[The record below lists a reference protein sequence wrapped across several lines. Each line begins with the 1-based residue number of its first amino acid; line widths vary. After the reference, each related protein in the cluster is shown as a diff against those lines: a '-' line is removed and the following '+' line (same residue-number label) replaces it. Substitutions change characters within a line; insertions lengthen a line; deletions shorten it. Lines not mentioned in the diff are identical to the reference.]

1 MAHGFSGKMGGMTYN
16 DYHARIEYDSR
27 DRIFVGHLVGIDA
40 IVGFHG
46 ATADELERA
55 FQESVGDG
63 SNLCFGMNTRCEFRF
78 TSLGPARS
86 HADSG
91 NVGFTQNTGLT
102 HYRIRGR
109 LH

>member
-1 MAHGFSGKMGGMTYN
+1 MGGMTYN

-55 FQESVGDG
+55 FQESVDDYIEL
-63 SNLCFGMNTRCEFRF
+63 SRK
-78 TSLGPARS
+78 
-86 HADSG
+86 SG
-91 NVGFTQNTGLT
+91 HDRQKPYSG
-102 HYRIRGR
+102 
-109 LH
+109 